1 MQKILILVASLRL
14 SSKGHVANW
23 REGRVFPEEESVWEE
38 MYYSKRLTT
47 RKGNMA

>member
-38 MYYSKRLTT
+38 MYKWYACKFE
-47 RKGNMA
+47 KHGF